1 MTVIDVRKYLEVM
14 GVMCADAGSGDR
26 KDEAMVQS

>member
-1 MTVIDVRKYLEVM
+1 MIVIDGRKYLEVT
-14 GVMCADAGSGDR
+14 GVICADAGSGDR